1 MIFWGLFNVS
11 AVIHVNFLDLRRKVV
26 RKLFNIYLVDLT
38 DADLYQ
44 ARNLD
49 FCGSFRSRSRLNI
62 GRGLPYLDYV
72 EDTICDTKQ

>member
-49 FCGSFRSRSRLNI
+49 F
-62 GRGLPYLDYV
+62 
-72 EDTICDTKQ
+72 